1 MLKEVEASEEEEE
14 EYSGINSGNF
24 LGKKKF
30 QLGVYLVF
38 YVKHSVY
45 LCTYVLPRRQLSC
58 LKIFYAPKVCL
69 DLKQPF

>member
-1 MLKEVEASEEEEE
+1 MLKEVEASEEEED
-14 EYSGINSGNF
+14 SGINSGNF

-38 YVKHSVY
+38 YVKHGVY
-45 LCTYVLPRRQLSC
+45 LCTYILPRRQLSW
-58 LKIFYAPKVCL
+58 LKFFTRPRVCL